1 MKIAGRWRPSTRK
14 GFFAGGGLWPP
25 ECPARSRRAL
35 SLTLWSLSPPLMN
48 VLAIIPAAGMGVRMG
63 GGTPKQFLSLE
74 GVPILIHTLR
84 KFAASN
90 VIDGIFLALRP
101 EDMERAR
108 KDIDRERFSKPVR
121 LVAGGAS
128 RQETVGRALA
138 EAPATTEMVVVHD
151 AVRPFVELDL
161 IQRVVEAAR
170 QHGAA
175 VLGIPSVDTVKQV
188 EQQIIR
194 GTIPRERIVLA
205 QTPQA
210 FRFNLIR
217 EAFARAEADGFYGSD
232 ESSLVERLDHTVTVL
247 MGSDRNIK
255 ITKPSDLPLARLY
268 IAQER
273 ERAERAET

>member
-1 MKIAGRWRPSTRK
+1 MK
-14 GFFAGGGLWPP
+14 
-25 ECPARSRRAL
+25 
-35 SLTLWSLSPPLMN
+35 
-48 VLAIIPAAGMGVRMG
+48 VLAIIPAAGTGVRMG

-74 GVPILIHTLR
+74 GVPIFIHTLR

-101 EDMERAR
+101 EEMERAR

-121 LVAGGAS
+121 LVAGGTS
-128 RQETVGRALA
+128 RQETVGHALA

-188 EQQIIR
+188 EQQFIR

-273 ERAERAET
+273 ERAERAETRS